1 MRDKP
6 NLLTVYGVTNLYSNG
21 IFDDL
26 WNIVSD
32 EQSVYIAPWL
42 PREDIAASLDRYY
55 YFVHSGDKTASM
67 LLRRNFVDGHISDA
81 HREIIAKMFLDTY
94 GHQLN
99 RLWGDYVKEYDPLQ
113 PYDVT
118 EETDYG
124 HEAEGS
130 VTDSGGKTL
139 TKSGSETNIKT
150 DGIDTKHIYGFD
162 SGERPSDTPVGDSDI
177 EYGKTDVIT
186 RYGVRPNGADYTA
199 DPRKDSE
206 IHNSS
211 KLTHDESTDDLTTH
225 KYGTLGTQPVA
236 EILNKEIEVWM
247 WNFYLKCLFPFLD
260 KMLTV
265 PIMRVNL

>member
-32 EQSVYIAPWL
+32 EQSVYLAPWL

-124 HEAEGS
+124 HEADGT
-130 VTDSGGKTL
+130 VTDDGSKSLEKT
-139 TKSGSETNIKT
+139 GSEKT
-150 DGIDTKHIYGFD
+150 TIATVTDTDNIYGFD
-162 SGERPSDTPVGDSDI
+162 SDNPVGN
-177 EYGKTDVIT
+177 TQDVQGARNSAIT
-186 RYGVRPNGADYTA
+186 YGV
-199 DPRKDSE
+199 DSTGSQDKRIDTE
-206 IHNSS
+206 GHYVLKTS
-211 KLTHDESTDDLTTH
+211 HDESTDDLTTH
-225 KYGTLGTQPVA
+225 KYGSLGTQPVA

-247 WNFYLKCLFPFLD
+247 WNFYIKCLFPFLD
-260 KMLTV
+260 RMLTV
-265 PIMRVNL
+265 PVMRVNL

>member
-6 NLLTVYGVTNLYSNG
+6 NLLTVYEVTNLYSNG

-113 PYDVT
+113 SYDVT
-118 EETDYG
+118 EKTDYG
-124 HEAEGS
+124 HEADGT
-130 VTDSGGKTL
+130 VTDDGSSSFEKT
-139 TKSGSETNIKT
+139 GSELTRSLE
-150 DGIDTKHIYGFD
+150 IDDKNSIYGFD
-162 SGERPSDTPVGDSDI
+162 SGEREPVGSDATHEGERI
-177 EYGKTDVIT
+177 GVATYGKKTS
-186 RYGVRPNGADYTA
+186 GNGQVETPDRRIDTEGHYTL
-199 DPRKDSE
+199 KTS
-206 IHNSS
+206 
-211 KLTHDESTDDLTTH
+211 HDESTDDLTTH

-260 KMLTV
+260 RMLTV

>member
-1 MRDKP
+1 M
-6 NLLTVYGVTNLYSNG
+6 TVYGVTNLYSNG
-21 IFDDL
+21 VFDDL

-94 GHQLN
+94 GQQLN
-99 RLWGDYVKEYDPLQ
+99 RLWGDYVKTYDPLQ

-124 HEAEGS
+124 HENVSTVEDDGTIKLKREG
-130 VTDSGGKTL
+130 K
-139 TKSGSETNIKT
+139 EKT
-150 DGIDTKHIYGFD
+150 DYTHGDKTESAWGFD
-162 SGERPSDTPVGDSDI
+162 SANAVDTDKTVINQDSSTITYGEGAERLDTRTLDTV
-177 EYGKTDVIT
+177 KTT
-186 RYGVRPNGADYTA
+186 RD
-199 DPRKDSE
+199 
-206 IHNSS
+206 NSS
-211 KLTHDESTDDLTTH
+211 DDLTTH

-265 PIMRVNL
+265 PLW

>member
-1 MRDKP
+1 MRDRP
-6 NLLTVYGVTNLYSNG
+6 NLLKVYGITNLYSNG

-67 LLRRNFVDGHISDA
+67 LLRRNFVDEHISDT

-94 GHQLN
+94 GQQLN

-118 EETDYG
+118 EKTDYG
-124 HEAEGS
+124 HEADGT
-130 VTDSGGKTL
+130 VTDDGSSSISK
-139 TKSGSETNIKT
+139 KGSEKSTIAQVT
-150 DGIDTKHIYGFD
+150 DDDNVYGFD
-162 SGERPSDTPVGDSDI
+162 SSNPVGSTQSVQGI
-177 EYGKTDVIT
+177 RNSAVT
-186 RYGVRPNGADYTA
+186 YGVDATGSQDARTDTEGHYVLKT
-199 DPRKDSE
+199 S
-206 IHNSS
+206 
-211 KLTHDESTDDLTTH
+211 HDESTDDLTTH

-260 KMLTV
+260 RMLTV
-265 PIMRVNL
+265 PVTRINL

>member
-1 MRDKP
+1 MRARDKP
-6 NLLTVYGVTNLYSNG
+6 NLMTVYGMTNLYSNG
-21 IFDDL
+21 VFDDL

-32 EQSVYIAPWL
+32 EQSVYITPWL

-67 LLRRNFVDGHISDA
+67 LLRRNFVDGHISDV

-94 GHQLN
+94 GQQLN

-124 HEAEGS
+124 HENVSTVEDDGTIKVKREGKEQ
-130 VTDSGGKTL
+130 TTF
-139 TKSGSETNIKT
+139 SEGDTTNSAW
-150 DGIDTKHIYGFD
+150 GFD
-162 SGERPSDTPVGDSDI
+162 SPNNTPAPTDKRSTLDDTTTVQ
-177 EYGKTDVIT
+177 Y
-186 RYGVRPNGADYTA
+186 GADDTERI
-199 DPRKDSE
+199 DTRTLDTVKTTRD
-206 IHNSS
+206 NSS
-211 KLTHDESTDDLTTH
+211 DDLTTH

-260 KMLTV
+260 KMLTI
-265 PIMRVNL
+265 PLW